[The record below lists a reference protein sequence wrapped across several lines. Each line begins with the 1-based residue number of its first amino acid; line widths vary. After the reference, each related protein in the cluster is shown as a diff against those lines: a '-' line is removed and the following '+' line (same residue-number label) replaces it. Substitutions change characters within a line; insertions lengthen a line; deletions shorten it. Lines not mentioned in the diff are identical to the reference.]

1 MTVTRAV
8 HIVKPMLNNAA
19 VDRVFHA
26 LAEPMRRALVERLSG
41 GPMSVSELAQPFA
54 MTVPAV
60 AKHVKVLESA
70 GLVHRGA
77 RGPTRPIH
85 LQARALREVADW
97 VERYREF
104 WEGSLDRLGVY
115 LARSGRGRRR
125 GR

>member
-1 MTVTRAV
+1 MVYMDTLSST
-8 HIVKPMLNNAA
+8 LY
-19 VDRVFHA
+19 A
-26 LAEPMRRALVERLSG
+26 LADPTRRAILARLSRG
-41 GPMSVSELAQPFA
+41 GTTLSELAQPFA

-97 VERYREF
+97 VERYRGF
-104 WEGSLDRLGVY
+104 WEGSFDRLGVY

>member
-1 MTVTRAV
+1 MDTLSST
-8 HIVKPMLNNAA
+8 
-19 VDRVFHA
+19 FYA
-26 LAEPMRRALVERLSG
+26 LADPTRRSILARLSRG
-41 GPMSVSELAQPFA
+41 GTTLSELAKPFA

-104 WEGSLDRLGVY
+104 WEGSLDRLGTY
-115 LARSGRGRRR
+115 LARSDRGRRR